1 MTVVRV
7 GGNVMTD
14 IMEDAT
20 VELQVVKRNGKKVD
34 FDGTKIAMTIKKGFD
49 SLIPDV
55 DNATLQD
62 VGYSEKD
69 INKVYHAVMDRIKKE
84 FKDEERIKIETIQD
98 LIEDELQKKHYQD
111 VYESF
116 KSYRER
122 RTQSREAFADNK
134 RLHKFLKNIEN
145 LGLKSSHEE
154 NTKRENGNVDGD
166 TAMGTMLQLG
176 ATISKEFTKAYLMKR
191 KFADA
196 HDEGAI
202 HIHDMDF
209 MAMGTTTCCQ
219 IDLSRLFKDGFST
232 GHGHLREPQDIM
244 SYAALAAIAIQ
255 ANQND
260 QHGGQAIPAF
270 DYYLAPGVLKTF
282 KKQFKQIMNDYLDL
296 EGLKPLVNME
306 KLAKDI
312 SKLTTIEIDID
323 EFDTYSK
330 GSEKVHHMLA
340 LGYEKAL
347 QKTER
352 ITYQAMEAF
361 IHNLNTMHSRAGAQ
375 VPFSSINF
383 GTDTSPEG
391 RMVMK
396 NYLLALDAGLG
407 HGETPIFPIS
417 IFKVKEG
424 INYNPGEPNYDL
436 FHLSCEVSAKRLF
449 PNFSFI
455 DAPFNLQFYKEGDPK
470 TEVAYMGC
478 RTRVMGDVTDP
489 DNQVTPGRG
498 NLSFT
503 SINLPRLGIKHGIIT
518 NEKTDM
524 DGFYQE
530 LGDLMELVKDQ
541 LLERFELQCRKHVYN
556 FPFLLGQGVW
566 TDGDKLKPNDR
577 IRKLL
582 KHGTLTFGFI
592 GLAECLKAL
601 IGKHQGE
608 SAEAQKLGLEII
620 GFMRDKADEYS
631 KQYNLNFSL
640 IATPAEGLAGR
651 FVNIDK
657 AIYGKIKGVTDR
669 EYYTNSF
676 HVPVYYNIS
685 AAKKIEIEAPYHAL
699 TNGGHIT
706 YIELDGDTT
715 ENVEAFEKVV
725 RLMKDAGIGYGAIN
739 HPVDR
744 DPVCGFNGVINDK
757 CPGCGREEGDVH
769 FERIRRITGYLVGTV
784 DRFNNGKRA
793 EERDRVKHTL
803 NFKNAKN

>member
-1 MTVVRV
+1 
-7 GGNVMTD
+7 MTD

-84 FKDEERIKIETIQD
+84 FKDEGRIKIETIQD

-122 RTQSREAFADNK
+122 RTQSREAFSDNK

-145 LGLKSSHEE
+145 LGLKSAHEE

-455 DAPFNLQFYKEGDPK
+455 DAPFNLQYYKEGDPK